1 MHNFPGQASATWHV
15 TGGGWQKQPTVVG
28 WLQIRENPNKQPR
41 PGKQYYQAVVN
52 WEMVG
57 PGQVNATCNPLK

>member
-1 MHNFPGQASATWHV
+1 MHNFPRQASATHCV

-41 PGKQYYQAVVN
+41 PRRLYYQAVVN
-52 WEMVG
+52 LEMVG
-57 PGQVNATCNPLK
+57 LGQAMQHVTH